1 VVAFRRHRDDALRS
15 YLADDA
21 ADRGAHVERRLDT
34 PIGEAEPVQ
43 VGDADDL
50 GGLGLFALAD
60 LDHLA
65 PAHRGIVP
73 TGVAARDEAV
83 LHVDAFVGPHGDGP
97 GAAEV

>member
-1 VVAFRRHRDDALRS
+1 
-15 YLADDA
+15 
-21 ADRGAHVERRLDT
+21 
-34 PIGEAEPVQ
+34 VQ

-83 LHVDAFVGPHGDGP
+83 LHVDAFVGPHGDAP
-97 GAAEV
+97 GDAEVDVVGVSDHHEDAFDVGVGEQGHTGDANGGC